1 MSGRPWESA
10 AAHTSSVRARCS
22 PPDLRIRFLP
32 IRRFV
37 RCTWARI
44 SNCRLGSERHMM
56 KPSLQLR
63 IGQQLTM
70 TPQLQQAIRLL
81 QLPSLDLQ
89 AHVRETLETNVMLEA
104 DEESPESRGEAVR
117 EREDAP
123 AEEKYA
129 ELDGNSTPAEQR
141 EEPEVEIADEA
152 WGEQASGPSDA
163 PWSGDD
169 DRSSDFS
176 DQHGQTLQEQL
187 IEQLELAKLSPVDM
201 AIARVITDAITD
213 DGYLKDDLEDIRL
226 SLLPEIEATTQDVER
241 VLAAVQSLEPAGVG
255 ARSLGECIALQL
267 RQLHADTPARDTAIR
282 VALEHLDLVA
292 GQQLVLLRRQLRC
305 SESDLEMALAL
316 VRSCHPRPGAA
327 VNPAQAEYVIPDVF
341 VRRTEHGWI
350 VEINQATVPRV
361 RVNSAYAN
369 LISRSPDHA
378 MLRTQLQEARWLMR
392 SLEIC

>member
-1 MSGRPWESA
+1 M
-10 AAHTSSVRARCS
+10 
-22 PPDLRIRFLP
+22 L
-32 IRRFV
+32 
-37 RCTWARI
+37 
-44 SNCRLGSERHMM
+44 

-104 DEESPESRGEAVR
+104 DEETLEVPAEPVR
-117 EREDAP
+117 EETPADAP

-129 ELDGNSTPAEQR
+129 ELDGNSTTGDER

-152 WGEQASGPSDA
+152 WGEQASGPSDT

-187 IEQLELAKLSPVDM
+187 IEQLELAKLSAIDM

-213 DGYLKDDLEDIRL
+213 DGYLKDSLEDIRL
-226 SLLPEIEATTQDVER
+226 SLLPEIEATLAHVER
-241 VLAAVQSLEPAGVG
+241 ILTLVQSLEPAGVG

-267 RQLHADTPARDTAIR
+267 KQLDPQTA
-282 VALEHLDLVA
+282 A
-292 GQQLVLLRRQLRC
+292 G
-305 SESDLEMALAL
+305 M
-316 VRSCHPRPGAA
+316 
-327 VNPAQAEYVIPDVF
+327 
-341 VRRTEHGWI
+341 
-350 VEINQATVPRV
+350 
-361 RVNSAYAN
+361 
-369 LISRSPDHA
+369 SRSG
-378 MLRTQLQEARWLMR
+378 WR
-392 SLEIC
+392 SNIWIW

>member
-1 MSGRPWESA
+1 MSARPWGSA
-10 AAHTSSVRARCS
+10 AGPISSVRAPCS
-22 PPDLRIRFLP
+22 LLVLRTRFLP
-32 IRRFV
+32 TRRFV

-44 SNCRLGSERHMM
+44 SNCRLEPERTML

-104 DEESPESRGEAVR
+104 EDELALDAPPDTVR
-117 EREDAP
+117 EREEAP
-123 AEEKYA
+123 VEEKYA
-129 ELDGNSTPAEQR
+129 ELDGRTAASDQR

-152 WGEQASGPSDA
+152 WGEQTSGPSDSS
-163 PWSGDD
+163 WSGED
-169 DRSSDFS
+169 DRSGDFS

-213 DGYLKDDLEDIRL
+213 DGYLKDDLEDVRL
-226 SLLPEIEATTQDVER
+226 SLLPEIEATREDVER

-255 ARSLGECIALQL
+255 ARNLGECIALQL
-267 RQLHADTPARDTAIR
+267 RQLHHDTPARDIAIR
-282 VALEHLDLVA
+282 VALDHLDLVA
-292 GQQLVLLRRQLRC
+292 SQQLVLLRRQLRC
-305 SESDLEMALAL
+305 SDGDLEMALAL

-327 VNPAQAEYVIPDVF
+327 VNPAQAQYVI
-341 VRRTEHGWI
+341 
-350 VEINQATVPRV
+350 
-361 RVNSAYAN
+361 
-369 LISRSPDHA
+369 
-378 MLRTQLQEARWLMR
+378 
-392 SLEIC
+392 